1 MTTGDAKRGM
11 NRHACMSVL
20 NQMSDQDRKGPRWMP
35 WHWSRRRTRLPAKSP
50 DELEI
55 SVDSGM
61 SEWGN
66 PPAVN
71 SGYPRRRKG
80 TQGTETSQYLE
91 EKKEK
96 SIPSV
101 AASEHGGAQTA
112 GFIQRGCR
120 TTF

>member
-1 MTTGDAKRGM
+1 
-11 NRHACMSVL
+11 
-20 NQMSDQDRKGPRWMP
+20 MP

-71 SGYPRRRKG
+71 SGYPRMRKG

-96 SIPSV
+96 SILSV
-101 AASEHGGAQTA
+101 AASEHGRAQTA

>member
-1 MTTGDAKRGM
+1 MGKPT
-11 NRHACMSVL
+11 
-20 NQMSDQDRKGPRWMP
+20 RKGTP
-35 WHWSRRRTRLPAKSP
+35 K
-50 DELEI
+50 
-55 SVDSGM
+55 G
-61 SEWGN
+61 G
-66 PPAVN
+66 
-71 SGYPRRRKG
+71 G

-112 GFIQRGCR
+112 GLIQRGCR